1 MKSNLPISRDND
13 YGSSIN
19 DVTTLEG
26 RDFKMTVLGKA
37 LVLKIVTK
45 GEGAGE

>member
-1 MKSNLPISRDND
+1 M
-13 YGSSIN
+13 IN
-19 DVTTLEG
+19 FQNTHDDVTTLEG